1 MSGGR
6 YAPAKAPE
14 RRCMPLIQ
22 WPAADRQLWEDAL
35 TPGTILDDHLG
46 ARAHLSATS
55 NRKTERGYGRF
66 LTYCHMHEPGCLS
79 DAPASRITSE
89 RVKRYVL
96 HLTELDNSS
105 HTILCRLQELGDT
118 ADVLG
123 PQDDWSFINRIGARI
138 RARHKPARQKSRI
151 IMSDELAQLGSELM
165 DDAAGQTD
173 FEAATSFRDGL
184 MIALLAYVPIRRK
197 NFAALVLGKSLI
209 KRQGQWFIQLE
220 PDQTKT
226 HAWFETVL
234 PQALLSHLDR
244 YLDLHRPRLAAG
256 DGRWHKPAGDALWIS
271 THGSPLTQM
280 ALYDRICRRTRD
292 RFGEHVSPHL
302 FRDAAASTLAT
313 EAPNQ
318 VRMAAPLL
326 GHRSFQTTEKYYR
339 QAKAQHGHDRF
350 IEAMST
356 LRSER

>member
-1 MSGGR
+1 
-6 YAPAKAPE
+6 
-14 RRCMPLIQ
+14 
-22 WPAADRQLWEDAL
+22 
-35 TPGTILDDHLG
+35 
-46 ARAHLSATS
+46 
-55 NRKTERGYGRF
+55 
-66 LTYCHMHEPGCLS
+66 
-79 DAPASRITSE
+79 
-89 RVKRYVL
+89 L
-96 HLTELDNSS
+96 HLTALDNSS
-105 HTILCRLQELGDT
+105 HTILCRLQELRDT

-138 RARHKPARQKSRI
+138 RARHKPARQKSRT
-151 IMSDELAQLGSELM
+151 IMSDELAQLGYELM
-165 DDAAGQTD
+165 DDASGQTG
-173 FEAATSFRDGL
+173 FKAATSFRDGL

-197 NFAALVLGKSLI
+197 NFAGLVLGKSLV

-256 DGRWHKPAGDALWIS
+256 DGRWYKPAGEALWIS
-271 THGSPLTQM
+271 THGSPLTHI
-280 ALYDRICRRTRD
+280 AIYDRICRRTRE

-302 FRDAAASTLAT
+302 FRDAAAYTLAT
-313 EAPNQ
+313 DAPNQ

-350 IEAMST
+350 TETMSA
-356 LRSER
+356 LRKER